1 MTPSMDDKANI
12 IFNIS
17 GGNNQILPN
26 ATQATQN
33 FYGDKYIEEMEK
45 KGNADEAPDITKST
59 LAHYINNVERLT
71 YYIGKLSSCEDAR
84 SLAQVVIE
92 MLEDPQVAVDN
103 DEMVKERF
111 IKKLLPNAPKVT
123 TTISNIRQR
132 INDEYDRQ
140 KSIRRK

>member
-1 MTPSMDDKANI
+1 MTPFMDDKANI

-33 FYGDKYIEEMEK
+33 FYGDKYMEEMAK
-45 KGNADEAPDITKST
+45 KGNADEAPEITKSS

-71 YYIGKLSSCEDAR
+71 YYIGKLYSCKDAR

-92 MLEDPQVAVDN
+92 MLKDPEVAIDN

-111 IKKLLPNAPKVT
+111 IKKLLPHAPKVT